1 MSQRGKILVNGEER
15 TARAKR
21 KQKEKLRFLEDI
33 EWSVELGTSK
43 CTQAIKGK
51 SHKRMMLHY
60 SFPRQPRT
68 FIGYKTEAFR
78 LDSATVRRRGKEKK
92 KETKRNCAEIKT
104 NILTSK
110 SDQAEAGRWRRKHK
124 KGSLKATTTRNHST
138 NTATIRKQQLASGR
152 EFRVEKCFP
161 LCWISKFG

>member
-78 LDSATVRRRGKEKK
+78 LDSATVRRRGGGEGKGDEKK
-92 KETKRNCAEIKT
+92 LCGDKNKYFDIEIGSGWGGEVEEET
-104 NILTSK
+104 
-110 SDQAEAGRWRRKHK
+110 
-124 KGSLKATTTRNHST
+124 
-138 NTATIRKQQLASGR
+138 
-152 EFRVEKCFP
+152 
-161 LCWISKFG
+161 